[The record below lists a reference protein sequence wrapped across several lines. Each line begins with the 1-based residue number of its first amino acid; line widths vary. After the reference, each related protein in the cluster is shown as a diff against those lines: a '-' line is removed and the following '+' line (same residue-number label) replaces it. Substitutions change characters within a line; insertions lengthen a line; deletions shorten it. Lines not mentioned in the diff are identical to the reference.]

1 MRGII
6 RTAVMCMA
14 LVACA
19 PEEDLTQPPVA
30 IGQFRL
36 GHNIAIADKVT
47 EGPFS
52 REFTETQIEASV
64 QNAVAARL
72 RRYDGDGLYHLGIV
86 VGGLVL
92 GQPGIPVVY
101 APKSVLIADVTVFD
115 NATQKKLN
123 DKPKRFY
130 AGEGLKNAVPVIG
143 SGYVRT
149 GEEQLENLS
158 ESLAREI
165 EDWLRENEAW
175 FAPVPGQVRVP
186 YDAATYAPRIDSLS
200 TQDIGASAP
209 AN

>member
-1 MRGII
+1 MRSIMK
-6 RTAVMCMA
+6 AA
-14 LVACA
+14 LVFVALAACA
-19 PEEDLTQPPVA
+19 PEDDLTETPAP

-36 GHNIAIADKVT
+36 GHNIAIADNVT

-52 REFTETQIEASV
+52 REFTETRIEASV

-115 NATQKKLN
+115 NATQAKLN

-130 AGEGLKNAVPVIG
+130 AGEGLRNAVPVIG
-143 SGYVRT
+143 SGHVRT
-149 GEEQLENLS
+149 GEEQLQNLS

-165 EDWLRENEAW
+165 EAWLRENEAW

-186 YDAATYAPRIDSLS
+186 YDAGTYAPRIDSLS
-200 TQDIGASAP
+200 TQDLGAAAP